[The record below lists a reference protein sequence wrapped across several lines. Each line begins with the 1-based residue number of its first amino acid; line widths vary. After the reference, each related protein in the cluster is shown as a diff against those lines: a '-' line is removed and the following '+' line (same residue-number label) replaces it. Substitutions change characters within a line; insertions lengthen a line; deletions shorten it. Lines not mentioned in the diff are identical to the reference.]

1 MKNTESKTET
11 FDENDVKGFNGNPLL
26 KRAGE
31 KIAYTK
37 EQILEIKK
45 CMEDP
50 IYFAEHYIKVVH
62 VDKGL
67 ITIKLY
73 DYQKNI
79 IKALQENR
87 YNILLSCRQ
96 SGKCL
101 SLNTIITVK
110 HPDYKN
116 GKPFTITIG
125 DFYTWQYFKRLC
137 REHGVK

>member
-1 MKNTESKTET
+1 MKNAESKTET

-45 CMEDP
+45 CMDDP

-73 DYQKNI
+73 DYQKKI
-79 IKALQENR
+79 IKALQKNR
-87 YNILLSCRQ
+87 YNIVLSARQ

-101 SLNTIITVK
+101 SFNTIVTVK
-110 HPDYKN
+110 HSDYKN
-116 GKPFTITIG
+116 GKPFAITIG

-137 REHGVK
+137 REQGVK

>member
-45 CMEDP
+45 CMDDP

-73 DYQKNI
+73 DYQKKI

-87 YNILLSCRQ
+87 YNIVLSARQ
-96 SGKCL
+96 SGKCVCT
-101 SLNTIITVK
+101 NTIITVK

-125 DFYTWQYFKRLC
+125 DFYMWQYFKRLC
-137 REHGVK
+137 REQGVK